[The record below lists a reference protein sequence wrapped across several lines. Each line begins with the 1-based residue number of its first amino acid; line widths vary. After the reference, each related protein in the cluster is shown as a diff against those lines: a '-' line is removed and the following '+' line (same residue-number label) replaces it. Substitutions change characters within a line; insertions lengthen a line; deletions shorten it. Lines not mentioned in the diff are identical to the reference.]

1 MPTMCGSLALTIGDD
16 LALPLTF
23 LPLRPDQIARWDSL
37 IAEFPRRTVYH
48 SKAWF
53 QCLVETQNVEWRYWA
68 VTDHGRVVGYFAGG
82 ITRRGPFRIL
92 GSPLRT
98 WRTNHIGPL
107 LEEGVNPE
115 AFVQALNDLARAER
129 LSMVEIE
136 YPGMPHA
143 AYEAAGFECHQTWT
157 NTLPLSPNLERM
169 LRNTGAGRR
178 HGIRRAQRYGLE
190 VVDCDGTGT
199 IVHDQLTRTLL
210 RKGALCPFPVE
221 FSQAVERNLKPAGL
235 LYSLGV
241 RSPQGEIVA
250 VGLFP
255 RDHHTVYLW
264 ECSSELKGR
273 NHKPND
279 LLHWGLICRAAVSG
293 LQLYNM
299 SGYGRF
305 NYAFGT
311 NLEAVH
317 RWNKCYSLS
326 ARAARRV
333 YEGMLKLKRRRTPLS
348 GLMDPVLK

>member
-1 MPTMCGSLALTIGDD
+1 MCGSLALTIGDD
-16 LALPLTF
+16 LTLPLT
-23 LPLRPDQIARWDSL
+23 LQPLRPDQIARWDSL

-143 AYEAAGFECHQTWT
+143 AYEAAGFACHQTWT

-210 RKGALCPFPVE
+210 RKGALSPFPVE
-221 FSQAVERNLKPAGL
+221 FSQAVERNLKPTGL

-348 GLMDPVLK
+348 GLMDPMLK

>member
-1 MPTMCGSLALTIGDD
+1 MCGSLALTIGDD

>member
-1 MPTMCGSLALTIGDD
+1 MCGSLALTIGDD

-348 GLMDPVLK
+348 GLMDPMLK